1 MKEAI
6 KKNRI
11 LLIFTIIFSILFSL
25 IMVSLSLLMQSLIDK
40 VTIRDMEG
48 FKMILFYTVAY
59 CIIIATLYFIY
70 SIFSKLFIKNITE
83 FIRNKIFNGLFRYN
97 YKDFI
102 SKNTGEYI
110 SILTNDIKLVEDNY
124 IIPLL
129 LTLQYL
135 VTFITTII
143 ILLWLSPLVTLCLF
157 ITMFIMF
164 LVPNIFNKILQEK
177 QLSLSNQLTSF
188 TKKIKDIFL
197 GYDIIKSYN
206 LKEPM
211 KKEFGE
217 ENNILVRKKFEAD
230 RLFVLNETIS
240 QFLGITT
247 QFIAIA
253 LAAYL
258 VIIGKLS
265 MGMLIAIVQLS
276 GTFVQPVIMIIG
288 NVPKIRSMKEV
299 LNRIDS
305 FINYENENL
314 NGEKIPEFTE
324 KIEVKGLTFSYDN
337 KKNILKDL
345 NLILE
350 KNKKYAIVGTSGS
363 GKSTLIKLLIGY
375 YGDYEGKISFDG
387 VNIKEVNIE
396 ELNRMISVIHQN
408 IYMFDKTI
416 KENICLYK
424 EFSEENLN
432 NALRLS
438 GADKF
443 IEKLENGLDSM
454 VGENGNNLSG
464 GQKQRLA
471 IARAILQRSSV
482 LVLDEGTSAIDMQTA
497 YDIESKLLNVKEL
510 TLLTI
515 THKLSEELL
524 DKYDEIIFIDDGTI
538 VEKGSF
544 KELLE
549 NKSKFFSFYNL
560 ETL

>member
-1 MKEAI
+1 MKDAI

-11 LLIFTIIFSILFSL
+11 LLIFTLIFSILFSL

-70 SIFSKLFIKNITE
+70 SIFSKLFIKNVTE
-83 FIRNKIFNGLFRYN
+83 FIRNKIFNGIFKYN
-97 YKDFI
+97 YKDFT
-102 SKNTGEYI
+102 SKNTAEYI
-110 SILTNDIKLVEDNY
+110 SVLTNDIKLVEENY
-124 IIPLL
+124 IMPFL
-129 LTLQYL
+129 LTLQYS
-135 VTFITTII
+135 VTFIATII
-143 ILLWLSPLVTLCLF
+143 ILLWISPLVTLCLF

-177 QLSLSNQLTSF
+177 QLALSNQLTLF

-206 LKEPM
+206 LKEPI
-211 KKEFGE
+211 KKEFSE
-217 ENNILVRKKFEAD
+217 ENNILVRKKFETD

-258 VIIGKLS
+258 VIIGKLT

-276 GTFVQPVIMIIG
+276 GTFVQPVIMIMG

-299 LNRIDS
+299 LSRIDS
-305 FINYENENL
+305 FINYENESL
-314 NGEKIPEFTE
+314 NGEENPKFME
-324 KIEVKGLTFSYDN
+324 KIEVKGLSFSYNN

-350 KNKKYAIVGTSGS
+350 KNKKYAIVGASGS
-363 GKSTLIKLLIGY
+363 GKSTLMKLLLGY
-375 YGDYEGKISFDG
+375 YGDYEGTISFDG
-387 VNIKEVNIE
+387 VNIKEVNIKE
-396 ELNRMISVIHQN
+396 VNRMISIIHQN

-416 KENICLYK
+416 KENICLYR
-424 EFSEENLN
+424 EFSEENIID
-432 NALRLS
+432 ALRLS

-471 IARAILQRSSV
+471 IARAILQQSSV
-482 LVLDEGTSAIDMQTA
+482 LILDEGTSAIDMQTA
-497 YDIESKLLNVKEL
+497 YDIESKLLDIKEL

-538 VEKGSF
+538 VEKGLF

-549 NKSKFFSFYNL
+549 NKSEFFSFYNL
-560 ETL
+560 ETV